1 MSEEHGERG
10 RACGAARACFA
21 SGSFGFAFAAAATA
35 AAAGAGRSDAS
46 CALPSGRTPSAG
58 KRTDTVVLKSC
69 SSSAIFGR
77 PVVGQRGGTTGS
89 RYERPSTWP
98 RADMLSCSSSWKR
111 EAASAHADADAI
123 TYDVDSG
130 ALSTAGTRSR

>member
-1 MSEEHGERG
+1 M
-10 RACGAARACFA
+10 
-21 SGSFGFAFAAAATA
+21 
-35 AAAGAGRSDAS
+35 
-46 CALPSGRTPSAG
+46 PSARTPSAAEAH
-58 KRTDTVVLKSC
+58 RHRASLKS
-69 SSSAIFGR
+69 ALVERMAR
-77 PVVGQRGGTTGS
+77 PVVGQRGGFTGS
-89 RYERPSTWP
+89 RYERPSAWP

>member
-1 MSEEHGERG
+1 MRLAERADALRREAHRHRRVEELLVER
-10 RACGAARACFA
+10 
-21 SGSFGFAFAAAATA
+21 T
-35 AAAGAGRSDAS
+35 
-46 CALPSGRTPSAG
+46 
-58 KRTDTVVLKSC
+58 
-69 SSSAIFGR
+69 FGR

-130 ALSTAGTRSR
+130 SLSTAGTRSR